1 MLWEITM
8 LSTTH
13 RPTRNGDA
21 GSLVWLRPGMVAI
34 VTLAGWMLSPPVP
47 AATLR
52 LGDLTFAEVSGDF
65 RLTSGRRNSETS
77 YTVQQDVFGPN
88 VNLLMSIRGLNNLD
102 YVGFLVESIVTNRTG
117 TAWDFF
123 DHELRERPDRPSPEE
138 DGLSFAQGLS
148 SVRPFTSAR
157 LPRVD
162 EVTDVRDFVNFSG
175 GTVLP
180 GQSVVF
186 RYAITDNSAE
196 PIFYLLQRPN
206 YRPGTGFVTPAPVPR
221 PSPSP
226 SPVVRPSPS
235 PTPVVVRPP
244 VSPPPDNTAAV
255 PEPTTILGIVLAG
268 LGGAW
273 LRQRRSDDR

>member
-1 MLWEITM
+1 ML
-8 LSTTH
+8 LTTH
-13 RPTRNGDA
+13 QMARNGGS
-21 GSLVWLRPGMVAI
+21 GSLTPLRPGTVAI
-34 VTLAGWMLSPPVP
+34 VAAAGWLLSSPVQ

-77 YTVQQDVFGPN
+77 YTIQQDVFGPN

-117 TAWDFF
+117 TAWSFF
-123 DHELRERPDRPSPEE
+123 DHELREQPDRRSPEE
-138 DGLSFAQGLS
+138 DGLSFAQGLN
-148 SVRPFTSAR
+148 SVRPFTSDR

-162 EVTDVRDFVNFSG
+162 EVTDVRDFVNFAG

-180 GQSVVF
+180 GQRVVF

-196 PIFYLLQRPN
+196 PLFYLLQRPN

-235 PTPVVVRPP
+235 PSPVVVRPP
-244 VSPPPDNTAAV
+244 VNPSPGNTAAV
-255 PEPTTILGIVLAG
+255 PEPTTILGGVLAS
-268 LGGAW
+268 LGCLW
-273 LRQRRSDDR
+273 LRQRHSGDR